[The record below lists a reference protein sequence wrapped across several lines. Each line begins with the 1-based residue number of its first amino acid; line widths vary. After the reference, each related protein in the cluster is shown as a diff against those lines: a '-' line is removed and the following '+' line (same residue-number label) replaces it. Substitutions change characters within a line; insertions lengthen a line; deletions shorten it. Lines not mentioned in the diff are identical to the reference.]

1 MTIVDK
7 TIHAAS
13 GAFRAGVELPNT
25 NMTLPA
31 GLIPFLNQ
39 GAIFVGSV
47 VANPHVHIVR
57 SGFLLLAASI
67 SSLIEKWTH
76 L

>member
-13 GAFRAGVELPNT
+13 GAFRAGVELPNM

-31 GLIPFLNQ
+31 GLTCK
-39 GAIFVGSV
+39 
-47 VANPHVHIVR
+47 VR
-57 SGFLLLAASI
+57 FFRNSTGLHQWNKDI
-67 SSLIEKWTH
+67 
-76 L
+76 